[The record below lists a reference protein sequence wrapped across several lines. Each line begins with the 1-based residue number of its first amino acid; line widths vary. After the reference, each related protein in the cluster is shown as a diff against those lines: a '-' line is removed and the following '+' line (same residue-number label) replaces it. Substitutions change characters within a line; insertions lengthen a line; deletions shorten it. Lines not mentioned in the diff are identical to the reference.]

1 MVAVLQ
7 DKDVGFGDVVMSTD
21 YGTYEGQTV
30 VLSGL
35 LIGATVVALDYTL
48 RKSERGRTV
57 RGIVIGG
64 RYADVYV
71 CSQVRWRRSSTRP
84 NRT

>member
-35 LIGATVVALDYTL
+35 LIGATVVVLDYTL
-48 RKSERGRTV
+48 RKSECGHRIHGVVTE
-57 RGIVIGG
+57 
-64 RYADVYV
+64 DVYV
-71 CSQVRWRRSSTRP
+71 CPQKRWRRSSTRP